1 MAEQMENGLLSLT
14 NDYVFRRI
22 FGVKNTPAL
31 AEFLA
36 AVLDITVEELGE
48 LTVND
53 PHLHRNR
60 KGGKSNELD
69 ILVRSKSGEI
79 VNVEVQVNPKPAF
92 RERLAFMNSKLFAE
106 QMKRGQEYETL
117 RRTVTVVI
125 ADFDLIKE
133 SKDCFHR
140 FQWYNPMNGTSLTN
154 AQEID
159 VLELIKLPKEDDGSA
174 LWKWMKFIKSG
185 REDEMEELAKKSNAM
200 QEVVHTLK
208 EMSEDEYERRLA
220 FQRDKDERDRLAEI
234 SYGRYEG
241 IEIGEARAKNEIARS
256 MKEYG
261 DPIEKIADITGLSA
275 EEIEKL

>member
-1 MAEQMENGLLSLT
+1 MAEQIKKDLLSLT

-22 FGVKNTPAL
+22 FGGKNTSAL

-36 AVLDITVEELGE
+36 AVLDMTVEELGE

-60 KGGKSNELD
+60 KDGKSNELD
-69 ILVRSKSGEI
+69 ILVRSKSGEL

-92 RERLAFMNSKLFAE
+92 RERLAFMNSKLFTE
-106 QMKRGQEYETL
+106 QMKRGQEYEML
-117 RRTVTVVI
+117 HRTVTVVI
-125 ADFDLIKE
+125 ADFNLINE
-133 SKDCFHR
+133 NGDCFNR
-140 FQWYNPMNGTSLTN
+140 FQWYNPKHGTSLTN

-159 VLELIKLPKEDDGSA
+159 VLELTKLPKEDDGSA

-185 REDEMEELAKKSNAM
+185 RADEMEELAKKSNAM
-200 QEVVHTLK
+200 QEVVHELK
-208 EMSEDEYERRLA
+208 EMSEDEYERRVA

-261 DPIEKIADITGLSA
+261 DSIETIARVTGLEA